1 MGLRFRKSIKVG
13 PARINL
19 SKSGVGYSVGTKG
32 FRVTK
37 TAKGTVRTT
46 ASIPGTG
53 ISHVTETSSKKK
65 NKSSDPNIPN
75 NTNNSN
81 DPKNPKD
88 RNGLFIG
95 LTIFFLFVFPPL
107 GIFLLWKKTSWSKK
121 VKTILTVV
129 FVLYFIPYVNGV
141 SGGLSD
147 ETIKEIQIAD
157 VGELETNEKNEVSY
171 TITPSDLDLKNAT
184 LNAENADIASFVL
197 EGDTLYIETKSA
209 GTTSLWLEKDGV
221 ESNKIT
227 VSVIEPEN
235 DVAQNTEPSEP
246 ETPVVDN
253 TEPQSPVVDNTT
265 TTEPSTPVVEEPST
279 PAVEQPSTPSE
290 PTEEMVYIAGSGEGT
305 KYHSNPNCSNMSNP
319 IEIPLS
325 EAIADGYEPCKRCY

>member
-53 ISHVTETSSKKK
+53 ISHVTETNSKKK
-65 NKSSDPNIPN
+65 NKSSDPYIPN

-81 DPKNPKD
+81 DPKKPKD
-88 RNGLFIG
+88 RNVLFIV

-107 GIFLLWKKTSWSKK
+107 GIFLLWKKTDWAKK
-121 VKTILTVV
+121 VKTILTVI
-129 FVLYFIPYVNGV
+129 FVLYFISYVNGL

-147 ETIKEIQIAD
+147 ATIEEIQIAN
-157 VGELETNEKNEVSY
+157 VGELEINEKSEVSY
-171 TITPSDLDLKNAT
+171 TITPSDLDLENAT

-235 DVAQNTEPSEP
+235 DVAQNTEPQ
-246 ETPVVDN
+246 TPVADN
-253 TEPQSPVVDNTT
+253 TPV
-265 TTEPSTPVVEEPST
+265 
-279 PAVEQPSTPSE
+279 VEQPSTPSE

-305 KYHSNPNCSNMSNP
+305 KYHSTPDCSNMSNP

>member
-1 MGLRFRKSIKVG
+1 MCLHLNQKGEFIMGLRFRKSIKVG

-46 ASIPGTG
+46 TSIPGTG
-53 ISHVTETSSKKK
+53 ISHVTETNSKK
-65 NKSSDPNIPN
+65 NKNSEPNIPN

-81 DPKNPKD
+81 DPKKPKD
-88 RNGLFIG
+88 RNVLFIV

-107 GIFLLWKKTSWSKK
+107 GIFLLWKKTDWAKK
-121 VKTILTVV
+121 VKTILTVI
-129 FVLYFIPYVNGV
+129 FVLYFIPYVNGL

-147 ETIKEIQIAD
+147 ATIEEIQIAN
-157 VGELETNEKNEVSY
+157 VGELEINEKNEVSY
-171 TITPSDLDLKNAT
+171 TITPSDLDLENAT

-227 VSVIEPEN
+227 VSVVEPEN
-235 DVAQNTEPSEP
+235 DVAQNTEPQ
-246 ETPVVDN
+246 TPVVDN
-253 TEPQSPVVDNTT
+253 TPTT
-265 TTEPSTPVVEEPST
+265 DPSTPT
-279 PAVEQPSTPSE
+279 VEQPSTPSE

-305 KYHSNPNCSNMSNP
+305 KYHSTPDCSNMSNP

-325 EAIADGYEPCKRCY
+325 KAIADGYEPCKRCY

>member
-65 NKSSDPNIPN
+65 KKSSDPNIPN

-81 DPKNPKD
+81 DSKEPKNKKGSS
-88 RNGLFIG
+88 NW
-95 LTIFFLFVFPPL
+95 LTILFLFVFPPV
-107 GIFLLWKKTSWSKK
+107 GIFFLWKKTNWSKK
-121 VKTILTVV
+121 AKTILTVV
-129 FVLYFIPYVNGV
+129 FLLYFIPYVNGV

-157 VGELETNEKNEVSY
+157 VGELETNEKSEVSY

-235 DVAQNTEPSEP
+235 DVAQNTEPS
-246 ETPVVDN
+246 TPV
-253 TEPQSPVVDNTT
+253 
-265 TTEPSTPVVEEPST
+265 
-279 PAVEQPSTPSE
+279 VEQPSTPSE

-319 IEIPLS
+319 VEIPLS